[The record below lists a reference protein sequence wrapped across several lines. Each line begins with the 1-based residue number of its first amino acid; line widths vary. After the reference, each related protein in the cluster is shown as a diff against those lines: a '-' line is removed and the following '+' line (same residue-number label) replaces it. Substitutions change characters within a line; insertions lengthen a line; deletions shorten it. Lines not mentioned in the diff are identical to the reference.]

1 MTAAPRIRALLVDD
15 EPLAR
20 KNLRLLLER
29 DQEIEVAG
37 ESASGLEAMEDIPK
51 LEPDLV
57 FLDVQMPE
65 ADGFDVIAT
74 LDPENMPVIVFVT
87 AYDQHAIRAF
97 EVQAV
102 DYVLKPFDDE
112 RFAKALENA
121 KRQVR
126 CREME
131 QLGERLLALAA
142 ARPGQVKEGEAAFT
156 DRFIVRTG
164 NRLVLV
170 RAPEI
175 DWIEAADYYVRL
187 HVAGRAHLVRQ
198 SMAEMERCMDPEKFV
213 RVHRSTIVNIDRI
226 REVQLGVDGE
236 HRAVLSDGTELK
248 ISRGYRRRLGFL

>member
-1 MTAAPRIRALLVDD
+1 MNGTPRIRALLVDD

-29 DQEIEVAG
+29 DPEIEIAG

-74 LDPENMPVIVFVT
+74 LEPERMPVIVFVT

-112 RFAKALENA
+112 RFGRAVENA

-131 QLGERLLALAA
+131 QLGERMLALAA
-142 ARPGQVKEGEAAFT
+142 ARPGTAREGEAAYT

-187 HVAGRAHLVRQ
+187 HVGGRAHLVRQ
-198 SMAEMERCMDPEKFV
+198 SMAEMERCMDPERFV
-213 RVHRSTIVNIDRI
+213 RVHRSTIVNVDRI

-236 HRAVLSDGTELK
+236 HRAVLTDGTELK

>member
-1 MTAAPRIRALLVDD
+1 
-15 EPLAR
+15 
-20 KNLRLLLER
+20 
-29 DQEIEVAG
+29 
-37 ESASGLEAMEDIPK
+37 
-51 LEPDLV
+51 
-57 FLDVQMPE
+57 
-65 ADGFDVIAT
+65 
-74 LDPENMPVIVFVT
+74 
-87 AYDQHAIRAF
+87 
-97 EVQAV
+97 
-102 DYVLKPFDDE
+102 
-112 RFAKALENA
+112 
-121 KRQVR
+121 
-126 CREME
+126 ME